1 MQALNFYPNPTPV
14 SKEAKIVQQNK
25 KNKDD
30 NFAKLMKNTQD
41 KAVEEPLKA
50 SNKKEDIQ
58 EKSNNSKQQ
67 DSRKDSKMMTKELAT
82 KEEVVEKKEL
92 ENPQDSLQLTQV
104 FNGLPILPTQEVIDV
119 VTDKVINLP
128 DIKFAEFLSEQ
139 TGLDDQQ
146 KIAEENQQQINPEV
160 KSGQNTQ
167 QTSATQQNF
176 LPAWEK
182 VENSLQPEMQP
193 INSEKQTGQQVISV
207 PIKQLISLEKNAAKD
222 PETKNENI
230 DVNQIILPVAT
241 KAVSGETAEE
251 KGITEEKSALWR
263 VLSSK
268 VEVKQEPFFS
278 KQNEQKKGE
287 EQKNSITS
295 VFAPTIEVP
304 TAKAQSLQDSFS
316 ASLKTEKKEI
326 IEQIVQKV
334 QINFKPGQTEMK
346 MHLRPE
352 HLGELQMKLLV
363 EDGKVT
369 AQFLTANHDVK
380 ETIESN
386 FQQLKQSLQEQG
398 IKVEKLSVLIGG
410 GNLQFN
416 QGRKEENQFS
426 NQKVAKNWR
435 KLDSVSYD
443 YNQLEE
449 TQNSGKQIISSEQVD
464 YKA

>member
-1 MQALNFYPNPTPV
+1 LKGGEKMQALNFYPNPTPV

-128 DIKFAEFLSEQ
+128 DIKFAEFLSAQ

-167 QTSATQQNF
+167 QTSETQQNF

-278 KQNEQKKGE
+278 KQNEQKKRRR
-287 EQKNSITS
+287 T
-295 VFAPTIEVP
+295 
-304 TAKAQSLQDSFS
+304 
-316 ASLKTEKKEI
+316 KEFH
-326 IEQIVQKV
+326 
-334 QINFKPGQTEMK
+334 NFCFCT
-346 MHLRPE
+346 
-352 HLGELQMKLLV
+352 
-363 EDGKVT
+363 
-369 AQFLTANHDVK
+369 N
-380 ETIESN
+380 N
-386 FQQLKQSLQEQG
+386 
-398 IKVEKLSVLIGG
+398 
-410 GNLQFN
+410 
-416 QGRKEENQFS
+416 
-426 NQKVAKNWR
+426 
-435 KLDSVSYD
+435 
-443 YNQLEE
+443 
-449 TQNSGKQIISSEQVD
+449 
-464 YKA
+464 